1 MVNSVW
7 GQSLILTEDF
17 TNYTNGNL
25 GTQGSWVQNGSGTDV
40 QVASSAPLSYS
51 GYGSAGG
58 SYVTVSQT
66 NGFDPHKLFSSTV
79 ATSSSS
85 TFYVSFLINVSSAT
99 TTAITTSA
107 AYSLSLRNTLN
118 TAYFSRFFIAKDAS
132 NNLKL
137 GISVLGGDG
146 SGTYSSGNYSFTT
159 TYLIVIRY
167 DIGATTDNMYMW
179 VNPATNV
186 EPSVGSADVVITG
199 QTKPS
204 YGTPINSL
212 MIHQRSATVSPVASF
227 DGFKVSNSSTSAAAW
242 TNLALPV
249 SFSSISATNIGKN
262 NKVTWS
268 TASEEHNRG
277 FDVQRSTDGVNYTS
291 LGFVNSLSSTG
302 NSSSALNYSFID
314 YDPIGLKQYYRL
326 KQTDFDGTSRYSGVV
341 VVTNAVPERLAVTS
355 IYPNPASSFVH
366 LSVASPS
373 REAMQLIVTDAN
385 GRTVR
390 NKYVNAEVGNN
401 SFEVD
406 VTGLGAGIYYLSLKG
421 PLTGWQSVG
430 KFVKN

>member
-1 MVNSVW
+1 MVNSAW
-7 GQSLILTEDF
+7 GQVVISQYIETNSGSTPKGIEVFNNSGSDIVFSTSNKLEVYQGINGAACALLTSV
-17 TNYTNGNL
+17 T
-25 GTQGSWVQNGSGTDV
+25 SGTL
-40 QVASSAPLSYS
+40 QS
-51 GYGSAGG
+51 GKVWVIGTSDL
-58 SYVTVSQT
+58 VTY
-66 NGFDPHKLFSSTV
+66 
-79 ATSSSS
+79 ATSNG
-85 TFYVSFLINVSSAT
+85 TN
-99 TTAITTSA
+99 
-107 AYSLSLRNTLN
+107 LS
-118 TAYFSRFFIAKDAS
+118 
-132 NNLKL
+132 
-137 GISVLGGDG
+137 G
-146 SGTYSSGNYSFTT
+146 TT
-159 TYLIVIRY
+159 TYAFTYNGDDAMQLYLGGVLKDVFGTCGVDPGSSWTGNGVSTADQNIQLKAGVCSGTTSNWSDPSLRFEL
-167 DIGATTDNMYMW
+167 ATATL
-179 VNPATNV
+179 PASTGGMAGFGNS
-186 EPSVGSADVVITG
+186 PSCS
-199 QTKPS
+199 
-204 YGTPINSL
+204 
-212 MIHQRSATVSPVASF
+212 
-227 DGFKVSNSSTSAAAW
+227 
-242 TNLALPV
+242 LPV
-249 SFSSISATNIGKN
+249 SFSSFLGKRVG
-262 NKVTWS
+262 KSVLLTWS

-390 NKYVNAEVGNN
+390 SKYVNAEVGNN
-401 SFEVD
+401 SFEVE
-406 VTGLGAGIYYLSLKG
+406 VAGLGAGIYYLSLRG